1 MAFSISFKDM
11 DGRELAGHDE
21 AGSRYQPGATGA
33 SEAKSRWPGGLTTDS
48 RIATAS
54 SGLQAL
60 LPTAFGTKRCSPG
73 CRIAP
78 FPRAEACRTKGNAMR
93 TITQPPPTS
102 RCDQCGG
109 ELRLKLLEGCLLY

>member
-48 RIATAS
+48 RIAYGFIRVTGAAAYS
-54 SGLQAL
+54 IRNQTLLAGL
-60 LPTAFGTKRCSPG
+60 
-73 CRIAP
+73 
-78 FPRAEACRTKGNAMR
+78 
-93 TITQPPPTS
+93 
-102 RCDQCGG
+102 
-109 ELRLKLLEGCLLY
+109 